1 MQRGKVSHRS
11 TADNHT
17 CVCGCVLET
26 GTGPRPCPAA
36 LSVRP
41 ALDGHRRRA
50 TRRRAARRRKHERVE
65 SGGAGSAGVERAT
78 KGAQTGPLGP
88 IIWAFSL
95 GSSNDDGACSLE
107 VVGGSLQA
115 CFLFMLL
122 FFLLRIAYS
131 CYLTTGTD
139 KSAVSSLFVSIN
151 SSHSHC

>member
-1 MQRGKVSHRS
+1 MNSAPRQLQRGKVSHRS

-65 SGGAGSAGVERAT
+65 SGGAGSAGVECAT
-78 KGAQTGPLGP
+78 KGVQTGPLGP

-95 GSSNDDGACSLE
+95 ATTMGCSHGPHRQSEECAVLSTRIGE
-107 VVGGSLQA
+107 SLDTPKKKS
-115 CFLFMLL
+115 FLPPWIMVLGL
-122 FFLLRIAYS
+122 WVE
-131 CYLTTGTD
+131 
-139 KSAVSSLFVSIN
+139 SAFPS
-151 SSHSHC
+151 

>member
-1 MQRGKVSHRS
+1 M
-11 TADNHT
+11 
-17 CVCGCVLET
+17 CGCVLET

-50 TRRRAARRRKHERVE
+50 TRRRAARRRNHERVE

-115 CFLFMLL
+115 CCLFCRR
-122 FFLLRIAYS
+122 LRRGTRS
-131 CYLTTGTD
+131 CYSTSGTN
-139 KSAVSSLFVSIN
+139 KPVPSLRLCVRPVIGVTVNAIFFSKDVCIKR
-151 SSHSHC
+151 